1 MTQPTLHLA
10 IDIGNSRT
18 KWGWYAPSAPR
29 AVPVWSGLHSCSHD
43 HFDNEVAAS
52 LPPDAVPGVATV
64 CCVASAEVYSQCV
77 QTLTR
82 SWANIDVSRFESGP
96 SVCGIR
102 NGYADPASLG
112 HDRLAAVLGA
122 RLHVAQGA
130 IVVVAF
136 GTATTVNVLS
146 VDDMF
151 MGGVIL
157 PGAGLMLRTLVR
169 NTAQLPE
176 VTIDRGF
183 DVPWPVATPDAIAEG
198 VIRAQIGAVSETLA
212 RARERLGHVSLVA
225 TGGAAPILAPR
236 LPQPCRVIDHLVLD
250 GLAAAQACGRLC

>member
-18 KWGWYAPSAPR
+18 KWGWYAPAAPR
-29 AVPVWSGLHSCSHD
+29 AVPVWAGLHSCTHER
-43 HFDNEVAAS
+43 FDAEVADT
-52 LPPDAVPGVATV
+52 LPVGAIPGVATL
-64 CCVASAEVYSQCV
+64 CCVASAAVYDHCV
-77 QTLTR
+77 DTLSRT
-82 SWANIDVSRFESGP
+82 WAALRVERFASSAAVG
-96 SVCGIR
+96 GIR

-146 VDDMF
+146 VDDVF

-176 VTIDRGF
+176 VSIERGF

-212 RARERLGHVSLVA
+212 RARERLGQVALVA

-250 GLAAAQACGRLC
+250 GLAAAQSCRPSR